1 MVRFAQDG
9 PPRAGVDDFDV
20 SDEEPKGLKASACA
34 EGEGQPP
41 PGGG

>member
-20 SDEEPKGLKASACA
+20 SDEEPEGL
-34 EGEGQPP
+34 EGFSVR
-41 PGGG
+41 